1 MTLKNRY
8 DEAMKNIEVTN
19 QMRDRILNNISK
31 LDLEKTSKKTYP
43 FPQYKKYLSIAAC
56 FAFLMVGF
64 VIVHNIT
71 NLPSEPPVQI
81 VPDIVSYH
89 SVAEL
94 SDAIGFTV
102 KEIQELPFE
111 IESVKYTSY
120 WGELADIKYAGS
132 DNTAIFRIASG
143 DEDVSGYY
151 GEFASVES
159 HVINGYD
166 VTIKGSDGQYLLAV
180 WQNDGYSY
188 SVQFIEPVSQQEMLD
203 TIQSIK

>member
-1 MTLKNRY
+1 MKNRY
-8 DEAMKNIEVTN
+8 DEAMKNIVVTN
-19 QMRDRILNNISK
+19 EMRDRILNNISK
-31 LDLEKTSKKTYP
+31 LDLQKTSKKTLP
-43 FPQYKKYLSIAAC
+43 FPQFKKYLSIAAC
-56 FAFLMVGF
+56 FAVLFVGS
-64 VIVHNIT
+64 VIVHNTI

-81 VPDIVSYH
+81 VPEIVPYH
-89 SVAEL
+89 SNAEL

-120 WGELADIKYAGS
+120 WGELADIEYAGS
-132 DNTAIFRIASG
+132 DNTAIFRMASG

-151 GEFASVES
+151 GEFTSVES
-159 HVINGYD
+159 HMINGYD
-166 VTIKGSDGQYLLAV
+166 VTIKGNDGQYLLAV

-188 SVQFIEPVSQQEMLD
+188 SVQFNEPVSQQEMFD

>member
-8 DEAMKNIEVTN
+8 DEAMKNIVVTN
-19 QMRDRILNNISK
+19 EMRDRILNNISK
-31 LDLEKTSKKTYP
+31 LDLQKTSKKTLP
-43 FPQYKKYLSIAAC
+43 FPQFKKYLSIAAC
-56 FAFLMVGF
+56 FAVLFVGS
-64 VIVHNIT
+64 VIVHNTI

-81 VPDIVSYH
+81 VPEIVPYH
-89 SVAEL
+89 SNAEL

-120 WGELADIKYAGS
+120 WGELADIEYAGS
-132 DNTAIFRIASG
+132 DNTAIFRMASG

-151 GEFASVES
+151 GEFTSVES
-159 HVINGYD
+159 HMINGYD
-166 VTIKGSDGQYLLAV
+166 VTIKGNDGQYLLAV

-188 SVQFIEPVSQQEMLD
+188 SVQFNEPVSQQEMFD

>member
-8 DEAMKNIEVTN
+8 DEAMKNIVVTN
-19 QMRDRILNNISK
+19 EMRDRILNNISK
-31 LDLEKTSKKTYP
+31 LDLEKTSKKTLP

-56 FAFLMVGF
+56 FAVLFVGS
-64 VIVHNIT
+64 VIVHNTI

-81 VPDIVSYH
+81 VPEIVPYH
-89 SVAEL
+89 SNAEL

-120 WGELADIKYAGS
+120 WGELADIEYAGS
-132 DNTAIFRIASG
+132 DNTAIFRMASG

-151 GEFASVES
+151 GEFTSVES
-159 HVINGYD
+159 HMINGYD
-166 VTIKGSDGQYLLAV
+166 VTIKGNDGQYLLAV

-188 SVQFIEPVSQQEMLD
+188 SVQFREMVSEQEMLD
-203 TIQSIK
+203 ILQSIK

>member
-1 MTLKNRY
+1 MKNRY

>member
-8 DEAMKNIEVTN
+8 DKAMKNIEVTN
-19 QMRDRILNNISK
+19 EMRDRILNNISK
-31 LDLEKTSKKTYP
+31 LDLEKTSKKTLP

-56 FAFLMVGF
+56 FAVLIVGS
-64 VIVHNIT
+64 VIVHNTI

-94 SDAIGFTV
+94 TDAVGFTV
-102 KEIQELPFE
+102 KEIHELPFE

-120 WGELADIKYAGS
+120 WGKLAEIEYTGS
-132 DNTAIFRIASG
+132 DNTVIFRIATG

-151 GEFASVES
+151 GDFTSLES

-180 WQNDGYSY
+180 WQNGGYSY
-188 SVQFIEPVSQQEMLD
+188 SVQYIEPVSQQEMLD

>member
-8 DEAMKNIEVTN
+8 DEAMKNIVVTN
-19 QMRDRILNNISK
+19 EMRDRILNNISK
-31 LDLEKTSKKTYP
+31 LDLQKTSKKTLP
-43 FPQYKKYLSIAAC
+43 FPQFKKYLSIAAC
-56 FAFLMVGF
+56 FAVLFVGS
-64 VIVHNIT
+64 VIVHNTI

-81 VPDIVSYH
+81 VPEIVPYH
-89 SVAEL
+89 SNAEL

-120 WGELADIKYAGS
+120 WGELADIEYAGS
-132 DNTAIFRIASG
+132 DNTAIFRMASG

-151 GEFASVES
+151 GEFTSVES
-159 HVINGYD
+159 HMINGYD
-166 VTIKGSDGQYLLAV
+166 VTIKGNDGQYLLAV

-188 SVQFIEPVSQQEMLD
+188 SVQFIEPVSQQEMFD

>member
-1 MTLKNRY
+1 MKNRY
-8 DEAMKNIEVTN
+8 DEAMKNIVVTN
-19 QMRDRILNNISK
+19 EMRDRILNNISK
-31 LDLEKTSKKTYP
+31 LDLQKTSKKTLP
-43 FPQYKKYLSIAAC
+43 FPQFKKYLSIAAC
-56 FAFLMVGF
+56 FAVLFVGS
-64 VIVHNIT
+64 VIVHNTI

-81 VPDIVSYH
+81 VPEIVSYH
-89 SVAEL
+89 SNAEL

-120 WGELADIKYAGS
+120 WGELADIEYAGS
-132 DNTAIFRIASG
+132 DNTAIFRMASG

-151 GEFASVES
+151 GEFTSVES
-159 HVINGYD
+159 HMINGYD
-166 VTIKGSDGQYLLAV
+166 VTIKGNDGQYLLAV

-188 SVQFIEPVSQQEMLD
+188 SVQFIEPVSQQEMFD